1 MLGQHEDLYLV
12 LFSLLSTFIFGAYYK
27 RGSNSAE
34 GLPHPF
40 TVQLGMIISFLIW
53 IGVIYLEFYHLKWW
67 LAILDLILIA
77 VICAIAG
84 GFAAALLNNTY
95 KYIICIGLLVV
106 SLILLFLKI
115 F

>member
-67 LAILDLILIA
+67 LAILDILLLS
-77 VICAIAG
+77 VICAIVG
-84 GFAAALLNNTY
+84 GFAAALFNNAY
-95 KYIICIGLLVV
+95 KYLLSTSFLII
-106 SLILLFLKI
+106 SLILLALKI